1 MQITLNKANKLFA
14 KFKQTRKDLRAV
26 FERSR
31 FYHEDEKVE
40 AITTIEVS
48 LANLTPRI
56 VEEIQNMVDI
66 YHRQYSDFVNIMED
80 FFNLKEAVFSANQR
94 TGISQRL
101 SRIEF
106 LTEKLKLIDDLINES
121 KRNKRLTLRAE
132 EIDYQLLVQNLTHQ
146 EGKGELHISVFELS
160 RLQQER
166 QEVVNQM
173 SQLEDEVAVLNNQTI
188 IEVIF
193 SEASRQLAGLE

>member
-56 VEEIQNMVDI
+56 VEEIQSMVDI
-66 YHRQYSDFVNIMED
+66 
-80 FFNLKEAVFSANQR
+80 
-94 TGISQRL
+94 
-101 SRIEF
+101 
-106 LTEKLKLIDDLINES
+106 
-121 KRNKRLTLRAE
+121 
-132 EIDYQLLVQNLTHQ
+132 
-146 EGKGELHISVFELS
+146 
-160 RLQQER
+160 
-166 QEVVNQM
+166 
-173 SQLEDEVAVLNNQTI
+173 
-188 IEVIF
+188 
-193 SEASRQLAGLE
+193 